1 MGKKN
6 RKKKAQAN
14 DHAGFRRK
22 ETNED
27 VKSHKWSIWEKKN
40 KTENTEK
47 AKNTMVLILEELCIL
62 NVAGKFVHYVCLSI
76 SKDPI
81 SVSVCISGRMFPILC
96 EKL

>member
-1 MGKKN
+1 MITLVSEERKPMKTWRAISGVFGK
-6 RKKKAQAN
+6 
-14 DHAGFRRK
+14 
-22 ETNED
+22 
-27 VKSHKWSIWEKKN
+27 KKN